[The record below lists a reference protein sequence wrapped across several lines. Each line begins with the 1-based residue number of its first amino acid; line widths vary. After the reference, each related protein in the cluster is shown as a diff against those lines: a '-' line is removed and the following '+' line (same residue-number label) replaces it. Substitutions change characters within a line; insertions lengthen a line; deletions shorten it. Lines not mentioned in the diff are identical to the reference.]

1 MSTLP
6 VHSSTDQSERSLVW
20 LYLRLT
26 AVPLLWGGTF
36 IAGRVI
42 SADLPPATAGFIRF
56 IFASVALLIAVHFS
70 EGLGVLKRVTRRQW
84 IGTFVLGLTGIM
96 LYNICFFNAL
106 KYMPASRTSLF
117 IALNP
122 VVTLILAALFFK
134 DRITL
139 TRWFGV
145 LLALIGVLVVVT
157 HGDLSQLAGSFG
169 IGELSMIA
177 AVSVWAI
184 YTLQG
189 RTLLREL
196 SPLVTTLLAALWGTL
211 LLALCAIPELPS
223 LHIQHFTFEVWAGL
237 FYLGVFGT
245 AVGFVWY
252 YQGVARIGA
261 AKTVIFN
268 NLVPVFGVLLGWLLL
283 DEKLTAS
290 LIVGGLL
297 AITGVFLVNRVR

>member
-1 MSTLP
+1 MTIPATTTSRYPL
-6 VHSSTDQSERSLVW
+6 LG

-26 AVPLLWGGTF
+26 AVPFFWGGTF

-42 SADLPPATAGFIRF
+42 SAELPPATAGCIRF
-56 IFASVALLIAVHFS
+56 IFATLALLIALHLT
-70 EGLGVLKRVTRRQW
+70 EGLSVLKRVTRAQW
-84 IGTFVLGLTGIM
+84 AGTFVLGLTGIM

-122 VVTLILAALFFK
+122 VVTLILAAVFFG

-139 TRWFGV
+139 TRWTGV
-145 LLALIGVLVVVT
+145 ALALVGVLVVVT
-157 HGDLSQLAGSFG
+157 HGDLTQLAGSFG
-169 IGELSMIA
+169 AGELSMIV
-177 AVSVWAI
+177 AVSAWAV
-184 YTLQG
+184 YTLRG
-189 RTLLREL
+189 RKLLREL
-196 SPLVTTLLAALWGTL
+196 SPLLTTLLAALWGTL
-211 LLALCAIPELPS
+211 LLALCAIPELPR
-223 LHIQHFTFEVWAGL
+223 LHVEHFNLKVFAGL

-252 YQGVARIGA
+252 YQGVSRIGA

-283 DEKLTAS
+283 DEQLTPS

-297 AITGVFLVNRVR
+297 AITGVFLVNRP